1 MRGALLLLA
10 LAPWLAALSCGRA
23 QNTPEEALAAL
34 RSALREERWELLF
47 DVLPLAAREDVER
60 QIAEHDARLAALAA
74 KGGRA
79 AADQDLRL
87 SLGLTFA
94 QWGRMSTAERYAAAF
109 APLAAEIL
117 PALGVSRDLILDG
130 AVSSVELRGAAAV
143 LLLDDGRGH
152 RGRVHFLLAEDLWR
166 VEMDALP
173 PLALAPA
180 APARNTPEEAL
191 AALKT
196 ALAEQRW
203 DLLYDLLP
211 GAAQEDL
218 DRQIAEND
226 ARIKELAAQQGE
238 AAADEV
244 LLCELGVTFCR
255 WSKMTARERFALV
268 FAPMAGEVLARL
280 KVDPALVIAAS
291 VRSVSVRG
299 EEATLLLEDGQG
311 RSGRLTFVLADG
323 LWRFQGG
330 S

>member
-1 MRGALLLLA
+1 MRGPWLFLVVA
-10 LAPWLAALSCGRA
+10 LALAALSCGRA

-34 RSALREERWELLF
+34 RTALREERWELLF
-47 DVLPLAAREDVER
+47 EVLPLETRRDVER
-60 QIAEHDARLAALAA
+60 QIAEHDARLAALVEQVG
-74 KGGRA
+74 KA
-79 AADQDLRL
+79 AADHDLRL

-94 QWGRMSTAERYAAAF
+94 QWGRMSTAERFAAAF
-109 APLAAEIL
+109 APLAAELL
-117 PALGVSRDLILDG
+117 PALGVSRDLILEG
-130 AVSSVELRGAAAV
+130 AVASMELRGASAA
-143 LLLDDGRGH
+143 LLLDDDRGH
-152 RGRVHFLLAEDLWR
+152 RGRVRFTLADDLWR

-180 APARNTPEEAL
+180 AGARNTPEEAF

-244 LLCELGVTFCR
+244 LLRELGVTFGR

-280 KVDPALVIAAS
+280 GVEPALVISAA
-291 VRSVSVRG
+291 VRSVTVRG

-311 RSGRLTFVLADG
+311 RSSRLSFVLVDG